1 MPYVAPV
8 VQTGAMTLPPASAGR
23 RYISVAE
30 RRARLAVRHHLGAP
44 AADVTAVAGSLVGL
58 HSSDPVTV
66 YLAARA
72 RLQGFAVAD
81 LEQALYEARSLV
93 RVLGMRRTLFVLP
106 RALAPMVNAA
116 CTRALA
122 PAERQR
128 LCRLL
133 REQGIAAAAERWL
146 ADVEARVLAA
156 LADQGQATA
165 KELTAAV
172 PELALKLSFGEGR
185 SWAGTVG
192 ISTRTLFLLATEAR
206 IIRARPRGSWISSQY
221 RWAPAAAWLGEE
233 LARADPEAARAAL
246 LQHWLAAFGPGT
258 LTDISWWTGWPV
270 RQVRAALAAVGAVEV
285 ELDAVTVAPGSGP
298 PGAGVPGGAMPAGA
312 ARESGL
318 PGAGVP
324 GGATPAANAPG
335 SAVPGA
341 GDPRGAAPAASAP
354 GSAVPGSGDPRGA
367 APAANAPG
375 SAVPGPGDPR
385 GAAPAAVAPGSGVPA
400 GVSGGAAPAAV
411 ALGSGVPGEAAPA
424 ATAPGSAGSGPGDSV
439 GGASAG
445 TPAPE
450 GAGLWGPVAPD
461 VGARVTGFVAAGDLA
476 PAPAVGHWCALLP
489 ALDPTVMG
497 WKERSWYLGA
507 AAQRQLFDRNGNAGP
522 TVWADGRVV
531 GGWAQRR
538 DGTVAVELLE
548 PVDAAMRERIDAE
561 AANLSEWLDGTV
573 VTPRFRTPLEKRLAS
588 A

>member
-285 ELDAVTVAPGSGP
+285 ELDAVAVAPGSGP
-298 PGAGVPGGAMPAGA
+298 PGAGVPGGA
-312 ARESGL
+312 
-318 PGAGVP
+318 
-324 GGATPAANAPG
+324 T
-335 SAVPGA
+335 
-341 GDPRGAAPAASAP
+341 
-354 GSAVPGSGDPRGA
+354 
-367 APAANAPG
+367 PAANAPG

-385 GAAPAAVAPGSGVPA
+385 GAAPAAVAPGSA
-400 GVSGGAAPAAV
+400 VSGA
-411 ALGSGVPGEAAPA
+411 GVPG
-424 ATAPGSAGSGPGDSV
+424 
-439 GGASAG
+439 GGVPVV
-445 TPAPE
+445 TPA
-450 GAGLWGPVAPD
+450 GADLTRPVAPEA
-461 VGARVTGFVAAGDLA
+461 GARVTGFVAAGDLA

>member
-8 VQTGAMTLPPASAGR
+8 VQTEAMTLPPASAGR

-30 RRARLAVRHHLGAP
+30 RRARLAVRHHLAAP

-72 RLQGFAVAD
+72 RLQRFAVAD

-106 RALAPMVNAA
+106 RPLAAVINAA

-133 REQGIAAAAERWL
+133 REQGIAADAERWL

-233 LARADPEAARAAL
+233 LARPDPEAARAAL

-258 LTDISWWTGWPV
+258 LTDITWWTGWPV

-285 ELDAVTVAPGSGP
+285 ELETGMGLPGSG
-298 PGAGVPGGAMPAGA
+298 APGGATPTGA
-312 ARESGL
+312 APQSGL
-318 PGAGVP
+318 PGMGVP
-324 GGATPAANAPG
+324 GGATPT
-335 SAVPGA
+335 
-341 GDPRGAAPAASAP
+341 GAAPQSGLPAT
-354 GSAVPGSGDPRGA
+354 GVPGDV
-367 APAANAPG
+367 APE
-375 SAVPGPGDPR
+375 
-385 GAAPAAVAPGSGVPA
+385 AAPAAVAPGSGVPGDVA
-400 GVSGGAAPAAV
+400 PEAAPAAVAPGSGVPGGAAPAAV

-561 AANLSEWLDGTV
+561 AMRVGEWLDGTV